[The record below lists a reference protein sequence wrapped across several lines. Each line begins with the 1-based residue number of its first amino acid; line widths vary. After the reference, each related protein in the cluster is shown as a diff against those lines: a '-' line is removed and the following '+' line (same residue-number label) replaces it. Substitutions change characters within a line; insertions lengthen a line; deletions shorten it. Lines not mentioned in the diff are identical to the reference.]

1 MKLDDKTYVK
11 LYHEYKFFKLK
22 NIKLFNQKMRPF
34 RIFK

>member
-1 MKLDDKTYVK
+1 MKFDDKIYIK

-22 NIKLFNQKMRPF
+22 NAKLFNQKIRLF